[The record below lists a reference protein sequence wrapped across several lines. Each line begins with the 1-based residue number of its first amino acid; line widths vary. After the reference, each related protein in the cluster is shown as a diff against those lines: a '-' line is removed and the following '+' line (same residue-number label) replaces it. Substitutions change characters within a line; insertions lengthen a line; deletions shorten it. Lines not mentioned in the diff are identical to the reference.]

1 MSDDDQLDLF
11 ADGGIDGEEFV
22 GEGNAVPNRPEPPA
36 PFADDDAT
44 AAGPVPSPGPVAA
57 DLPADEAQ
65 RIRIRDDRSE
75 TLFVEAGAGSGKT
88 RALVD
93 RVEAL
98 VLKDRIGMESIAAI
112 TFTEKAAAEL
122 RDRIRLRFE
131 EASRH
136 AAEQHDLER
145 HALATRALGE
155 LDGAA
160 VGTLHSFAQRILNEH
175 PVEAGLPPGV
185 EVLDE
190 IGSQVEFE
198 AQWHQFL
205 DELLDDPAMGRSVL
219 ALEAAGVRLDA
230 LRQLAL
236 QMTDNW
242 DLVAERLDL
251 DAPAPPAFDLA
262 GLLARFDDVLA
273 LRDHCVDDGD
283 VLLTKFTFLHECR
296 GRLEAAVDDIDRMD
310 LATGMG
316 EKGRS
321 GERIGPGNGGKKDN
335 WAVPVAEVKEAIKQ
349 LARDCDAAVAVVT
362 RAALAHIAGRLGA
375 FVVAM
380 ATERRETGR
389 LEFHDLLVH
398 ARRVLRSPEHGAEVR
413 RSLRERYVRLLLDEF
428 QDTDPIQIELAALI
442 AADPGDGSGGD
453 EHAGEW
459 ADLDIEPGR
468 LFLVGDPKQSIYRFR
483 RADIGVYLQARDR
496 FPDGPRLTV
505 NFRTVAPVI
514 EWINDV
520 FAALI
525 RPEPASQPE
534 YVSLTAHRTEAPPA
548 GPGVALLGAEAI
560 DTKLDADGLRHAET
574 HDIAA
579 TVAAALHGPT
589 PWQVH
594 DDETGWRDAAP
605 SDVCILLPART
616 SLPFLERALD
626 RVGIPYRAETS
637 SLVYATREVR
647 ELMLALRAVAD
658 PTDELAAVAALR
670 SFVYGCGDDDLAH
683 WRLGLGGRFRLTG
696 PLPDAAADWPGH
708 PVADGLTHLGSLHD
722 RRLWSNPAELLDRLV
737 RERGVL
743 ETAVA
748 TGAPRDVWR
757 RLRFVIDQARA
768 WTDAGG
774 RDLRAYLEWA
784 RLQGADNARVSETVL
799 PETDD
804 DSVRIMTVHGAKG
817 LEFPI
822 TVLGGMT
829 TQMTRPPMGPSISFP
844 HGPDGRPA
852 EPVLRLSSKVASE
865 GYDAWK
871 PVDEQMDEHER
882 LRLMYVAATRAR
894 DHLVVCLHR
903 LTDTKRRTSASVLA
917 EPGLASGAGVVYEAP
932 AARVP
937 PNPRPTP
944 TPLPPRDEWASQRER
959 ALTTAGRRTVI
970 AATTL
975 AGDAAEADDTSADK
989 ERSPAPRDPGVDPID
1004 PGPVPGLLPAD
1015 PGLDKRPRDLDLPPW
1030 QKGRYGTAVGRAVHG
1045 VLQVVDLAGG
1055 DGLDDA
1061 ARAQSMAEGV
1071 TNRTDVVAALARSGL
1086 ATDVA
1091 RAAAAAEHW
1100 RELWVAAP
1108 LGPDSDFLVE
1118 GYVDLLYRDPDTAG
1132 LVIVDWKTDQLDP
1145 DGTGGDPGATLAA
1158 KLTRYRL
1165 QGASYAA
1172 AVEAATGET
1181 VERMVF
1187 AFLREDGATEAELPE
1202 LRHAID
1208 EVHSRAAELAASSAV
1223 AAPADRAI

>member
-1 MSDDDQLDLF
+1 MSVDTPFD
-11 ADGGIDGEEFV
+11 
-22 GEGNAVPNRPEPPA
+22 PEPA
-36 PFADDDAT
+36 
-44 AAGPVPSPGPVAA
+44 
-57 DLPADEAQ
+57 LPADEAQ
-65 RIRIRDDRSE
+65 RERIRTDRAS

-98 VLKDRIGMESIAAI
+98 VLDDGIPMESIAAI

-122 RDRIRLRFE
+122 RDRIRQRFE
-131 EASRH
+131 EAARVTATGPGIDPPRH
-136 AAEQHDLER
+136 GRAAA
-145 HALATRALGE
+145 ALAE

-198 AQWHQFL
+198 AQWHQFV
-205 DELLDDPAMGRSVL
+205 DQLLDDPAMGRSIL

-242 DLVAERLDL
+242 DLVAERLDR
-251 DAPAPPAFDLA
+251 AAPPPPPFDVDA
-262 GLLARFDDVLA
+262 LLARFDEVIAAREHCLDESDIL
-273 LRDHCVDDGD
+273 LRR
-283 VLLTKFTFLHECR
+283 FTFLHECR
-296 GRLEAAVDDIDRMD
+296 ARLADGVDEIDLMATAA
-310 LATGMG
+310 AMG
-316 EKGRS
+316 EKGQS
-321 GERIGPGNGGKKDN
+321 GEKIGPGNGGKAAN
-335 WAVPVAEVKEAIKQ
+335 WAIPVAEVKEAIKQ
-349 LARDCDAAVAVVT
+349 LARDCDAAVADVT
-362 RAALAHIAGRLGA
+362 RGALAHIAGRLGD
-375 FVVAM
+375 FVVRM
-380 ATERRETGR
+380 ADERQQTGR

-398 ARRVLRSPEHGAEVR
+398 ARRVLRSPVHGAEVR
-413 RSLRERYVRLLLDEF
+413 HSLRERYVRLLLDEF

-442 AADPGDGSGGD
+442 SAAPGSD
-453 EHAGEW
+453 AGEW
-459 ADLDIEPGR
+459 SELPIEPGR

-483 RADIGVYLQARDR
+483 RADIGVYLAARDR
-496 FPDGPRLTV
+496 FPDGPSLTV
-505 NFRTVAPVI
+505 NFRTVEPVI
-514 EWINDV
+514 RWINDV
-520 FAALI
+520 FSALI
-525 RPEPASQPE
+525 RPEPGSQPD
-534 YVSLTAHRTEAPPA
+534 YAPLTAHRTEPPPA

-560 DTKLDADGLRHAET
+560 AGKLDADGLREIET
-574 HDIAA
+574 RDIAA
-579 TVAAALHGPT
+579 TVAAALHGPV

-594 DDETGWRDAAP
+594 EDGPDGSRWRDARP

-626 RVGIPYRAETS
+626 RLGLPYRAETS

-658 PTDELAAVAALR
+658 PTDELATVAALR

-683 WRLGLGGRFRLTG
+683 WRLGLGGRFSLRL
-696 PLPDAAADWPGH
+696 PLPADAGGH
-708 PVADGLTHLGSLHD
+708 PVGDGLRHLAALHEQ
-722 RRLWSNPAELLDRLV
+722 RLWSNPAELLDRLV

-774 RDLRAYLEWA
+774 RDLRAYLQWA

-829 TQMTRPPMGPSISFP
+829 TRMTRPPMGPSISFP
-844 HGPDGRPA
+844 PGRPDRPA
-852 EPVLRLSSKVASE
+852 APVLRLSSRVTSE

-882 LRLMYVAATRAR
+882 IRLLYVAATRAR

-903 LTDTKRRTSASVLA
+903 LAEATPSTSAGVIA
-917 EPGLASGAGVVYEAP
+917 GPGLASATGVAYEAP
-932 AARVP
+932 PTTVP
-937 PNPRPTP
+937 ANPTP
-944 TPLPPRDEWASQRER
+944 TPAPLPPRDEWEAER
-959 ALTTAGRRTVI
+959 TAALETAGRRTVI

-975 AGDAAEADDTSADK
+975 ARESAEKVRAGSDTHTFS
-989 ERSPAPRDPGVDPID
+989 DPGVDPTD
-1004 PGPVPGLLPAD
+1004 PGPVPDLLPAD

-1045 VLQVVDLAGG
+1045 VLQVIDLASGEG
-1055 DGLDDA
+1055 IDDT
-1061 ARAQSMAEGV
+1061 ARAQAMAEGV
-1071 TNRTDVVAALARSGL
+1071 TDRTDVVARL
-1086 ATDVA
+1086 A
-1091 RAAAAAEHW
+1091 RAAVSTSVSRAAAMSEHW

-1108 LGPDSDFLVE
+1108 LGAQGDFLVE
-1118 GYVDLLYRDPDTAG
+1118 GYVDLLFRTAEG
-1132 LVIVDWKTDQLDP
+1132 LVVVDWKTDQVDDHDDLE
-1145 DGTGGDPGATLAA
+1145 A
-1158 KLTRYRL
+1158 KVARYRL

-1172 AVEAATGET
+1172 AVEAATGEP
-1181 VERMVF
+1181 VVRVVF
-1187 AFLREDGATEAELPE
+1187 VFLREDGATEADLPD
-1202 LRHAID
+1202 LPRAID
-1208 EVHSRAAELAASSAV
+1208 EVHERAAELAVASTIRSD
-1223 AAPADRAI
+1223 APL

>member
-1 MSDDDQLDLF
+1 MNDDDEQLDLF
-11 ADGGIDGEEFV
+11 TTGTPAP
-22 GEGNAVPNRPEPPA
+22 NAPEPPPPMPGDPA
-36 PFADDDAT
+36 PPPAASTADE
-44 AAGPVPSPGPVAA
+44 
-57 DLPADEAQ
+57 DLPADEAE
-65 RIRIRDDRSE
+65 RIRIRTDRSS

-98 VLKDRIGMESIAAI
+98 VLQDRIGMESIAAI

-122 RDRIRLRFE
+122 RDRIRQRFE
-131 EASRH
+131 EAAR
-136 AAEQHDLER
+136 AAADDPER
-145 HALATRALGE
+145 HALATAALAE

-205 DELLDDPAMGRSVL
+205 DELLDDPAMGRSIL
-219 ALEAAGVRLDA
+219 ALEAAGVRLDT

-242 DLVAERLDL
+242 DLVAERLDR
-251 DAPAPPAFDLA
+251 DAPPPPAFDLA
-262 GLLARFDDVLA
+262 SLLARFDEVIA
-273 LRDHCVDDGD
+273 LREHCTDEDD
-283 VLLTKFTFLHECR
+283 VLLRKFTFLHESKA
-296 GRLEAAVDDIDRMD
+296 RLAAGIDETDRMAI
-310 LATGMG
+310 ATAMG
-316 EKGRS
+316 EKGES
-321 GERIGPGNGGKKDN
+321 GMKIGPGSGGKGAN
-335 WAVPVAEVKEAIKQ
+335 WAIPVGDVKEEIKQ
-349 LARDCDAAVAVVT
+349 LARDCDAAVRHVT
-362 RAALAHIAGRLGA
+362 QGALAHIAAKLGD

-380 ATERRETGR
+380 AEERQETGR

-398 ARRVLRSPEHGAEVR
+398 ARRVLRSPDHGAEVR
-413 RSLRERYVRLLLDEF
+413 HQLREPYVRLLLDEF

-442 AADPGDGSGGD
+442 AATEGDVDGK
-453 EHAGEW
+453 EW
-459 ADLDIEPGR
+459 SDLDVEPGR

-483 RADIGVYLQARDR
+483 RADIGVYLKARDR
-496 FPDGPRLTV
+496 FPGGPSLTV
-505 NFRTVAPVI
+505 NFRTVAPAI

-520 FAALI
+520 FSVLI
-525 RPEPASQPE
+525 QPKENSQPE
-534 YVSLTAHRTEAPPA
+534 YAALSAHRTEPPPV
-548 GPGVALLGAEAI
+548 GPGVALLGAEVI
-560 DTKLDADGLRHAET
+560 TEDLRADDLRERET
-574 HDIAA
+574 ADIAA
-579 TVAAALHGPT
+579 TVAAALHGAE
-589 PWQVH
+589 PWQV
-594 DDETGWRDAAP
+594 DDGDGWRPAEP

-658 PTDELAAVAALR
+658 PTDELATVAALR

-683 WRLGLGGRFRLTG
+683 WRLGLDGRFSLRRD
-696 PLPDAAADWPGH
+696 LPEGWEGH
-708 PVADGLTHLGSLHD
+708 PVGDGLHHLLQLHEA
-722 RRLWSNPAELLDRLV
+722 RLWSNPAELLDRLV
-737 RERGVL
+737 RDRGVL

-804 DSVRIMTVHGAKG
+804 DSVRIMTIHGAKG

-822 TVLGGMT
+822 TVMGGMT
-829 TQMTRPPMGPSISFP
+829 TQLARPIFGPSIDFP
-844 HGPDGRPA
+844 PDGSD
-852 EPVLRLSSKVASE
+852 PVLRLSSKVESE

-882 LRLMYVAATRAR
+882 LRLLYVAATRAR

-903 LTDTKRRTSASVLA
+903 TEKKGRPTSAGVMA
-917 EPGLASGAGVVYEAP
+917 EPGLASAAGVPYDPPP
-932 AARVP
+932 ATVP

-944 TPLPPRDEWASQRER
+944 VPMPAREVWAAER
-959 ALTTAGRRTVI
+959 SAALTAASRRTVI

-975 AGDAAEADDTSADK
+975 AQQDVTPVSDTRYIS
-989 ERSPAPRDPGVDPID
+989 DPGVDPTD

-1030 QKGRYGTAVGRAVHG
+1030 QKGRYGTAIGRAVHG
-1045 VLQVVDLAGG
+1045 VLQVVDLATGA
-1055 DGLDDA
+1055 GLDDA
-1061 ARAQSMAEGV
+1061 ARAQAMAEGV
-1071 TNRTDVVAALARSGL
+1071 TNRTEVVARLAQSGVD
-1086 ATDVA
+1086 T
-1091 RAAAAAEHW
+1091 AAARQAAAGEHW

-1108 LGPDSDFLVE
+1108 MGDFLIE
-1118 GYVDLLYRDPDTAG
+1118 GYIDLLYRDADGG
-1132 LVIVDWKTDQLDP
+1132 LVVVDWKTDHVE
-1145 DGTGGDPGATLAA
+1145 GDDDVAA
-1158 KLTRYRL
+1158 KLGRYRL

-1172 AVEAATGET
+1172 AIEQAVGEPVT
-1181 VERMVF
+1181 RMVF
-1187 AFLREDGATEAELPE
+1187 AFLREDGATEAELPD
-1202 LRHAID
+1202 LRAAID
-1208 EVHSRAAELAASSAV
+1208 EVQSRAAQLADESDT
-1223 AAPADRAI
+1223 ADALL

>member
-1 MSDDDQLDLF
+1 MSAHDEEQLDLF
-11 ADGGIDGEEFV
+11 GGGR
-22 GEGNAVPNRPEPPA
+22 AVPNAPEPPPPPADLA
-36 PFADDDAT
+36 PADLALGDTPSADDD
-44 AAGPVPSPGPVAA
+44 V
-57 DLPADEAQ
+57 PADEAD
-65 RIRIRDDRSE
+65 RIRIRTERSS

-98 VLKDRIGMESIAAI
+98 VLQDRIGMDAIAAI

-122 RDRIRLRFE
+122 RDRIRQRFE
-131 EASRH
+131 EAARS
-136 AAEQHDLER
+136 AEDPAR
-145 HALATRALGE
+145 HALATAALAE

-205 DELLDDPAMGRSVL
+205 DQLLDDEAMGRSIL
-219 ALEAAGVRLDA
+219 ALEAAGVRLDT

-242 DLVAERLDL
+242 DLVLERLDRS
-251 DAPAPPAFDLA
+251 AAPPPGFDL
-262 GLLARFDDVLA
+262 GSLLARFDEVDA
-273 LRDHCVDDGD
+273 LREHCTDEGD
-283 VLLTKFTFLHECR
+283 LLLERFTFLHECR
-296 GRLEAAVDDIDRMD
+296 SRLAAGIDEIDQMSI
-310 LATGMG
+310 ATAMG
-316 EKGRS
+316 EGGRG
-321 GERIGPGNGGKKDN
+321 GEKITAGRGGKKDN
-335 WAVPVAEVKEAIKQ
+335 WAVPIDEVKEAVKG
-349 LARDCDAAVAVVT
+349 LATACDEAVAVVT
-362 RAALAHIAGRLGA
+362 RGALAHIAGRLGE
-375 FVVAM
+375 FVVRM
-380 ATERRETGR
+380 ADERRETGR

-398 ARRVLRSPEHGAEVR
+398 ARRVLRSPEVGAEVR
-413 RSLRERYVRLLLDEF
+413 RSLRSRYVRLLLDEF

-442 AADPGDGSGGD
+442 ATDPADDAAGATADG
-453 EHAGEW
+453 W
-459 ADLDIEPGR
+459 VDLAVEPGR

-483 RADIGVYLQARDR
+483 RADIGVYLEARDR
-496 FPDGPRLTV
+496 FPGGPSLSV

-520 FAALI
+520 FATLI
-525 RPEPASQPE
+525 QPEPGSQPA
-534 YVSLTAHRTEAPPA
+534 YAPLSAHRAEPPPS

-560 DTKLDADGLRHAET
+560 PTKLNADGLREVET
-574 HDIAA
+574 GDIAA
-579 TVAAALHGPT
+579 TIAAALHGNE
-589 PWQVH
+589 PWQV
-594 DDETGWRDAAP
+594 DDGDGGWRRAEP

-616 SLPFLERALD
+616 SLSHLERALD

-658 PTDELAAVAALR
+658 PTDELATVAALR

-683 WRLGLGGRFRLTG
+683 WRLGLGGRFSLRRER
-696 PLPDAAADWPGH
+696 PDGWAGH
-708 PVADGLTHLGSLHD
+708 PVGDGLAHLAELHEA
-722 RRLWSNPAELLDRLV
+722 RLWSNPAELLDRLV
-737 RERGVL
+737 RDRGVL

-804 DSVRIMTVHGAKG
+804 DSVRIMTIHGAKG

-829 TQMTRPPMGPSISFP
+829 TQITRPPMGPSISFP
-844 HGPDGRPA
+844 PGDR
-852 EPVLRLSSKVASE
+852 EPVLRLSSKVTSE

-903 LTDTKRRTSASVLA
+903 LAETRRRTSASVVA
-917 EPGLASGAGVVYEAP
+917 EPGLRSATGLAYDPPP
-932 AARVP
+932 ATVP
-937 PNPRPTP
+937 TNPRPTP
-944 TPLPPRDEWASQRER
+944 TPLPPRQDWAAER
-959 ALTTAGRRTVI
+959 AAALTTASRRTVI

-975 AGDAAEADDTSADK
+975 ATTTVEAVGSD
-989 ERSPAPRDPGVDPID
+989 PRFTFDPGVDPTD
-1004 PGPVPGLLPAD
+1004 PGPVPGLLPTD

-1030 QKGRYGTAVGRAVHG
+1030 QKGRYGTAIGRAVHG
-1045 VLQVVDLAGG
+1045 VLQVVDLATG
-1055 DGLDDA
+1055 DGVDDA
-1061 ARAQSMAEGV
+1061 ARAQAMAEGV
-1071 TNRTDVVAALARSGL
+1071 TNRTEVVARLARSGVDT
-1086 ATDVA
+1086 AVA
-1091 RAAAAAEHW
+1091 RAAAASEHW

-1108 LGPDSDFLVE
+1108 MGDVLIE
-1118 GYVDLLYRDPDTAG
+1118 GYIDLLYRDADGA
-1132 LVIVDWKTDQLDP
+1132 LVIVDWKTDHV
-1145 DGTGGDPGATLAA
+1145 DGDDDVAEKLA
-1158 KLTRYRL
+1158 RYRL

-1172 AVEAATGET
+1172 AIERATGET
-1181 VERMVF
+1181 VGRMVF
-1187 AFLREDGATEAELPE
+1187 AFLREDGATETDLPD
-1202 LRHAID
+1202 LRESIG
-1208 EVHSRAAELAASSAV
+1208 EVTTRADQLATQSDT
-1223 AAPADRAI
+1223 ADARL

>member
-1 MSDDDQLDLF
+1 MTPHDEEQLDLF
-11 ADGGIDGEEFV
+11 GAGRTVPNAPEPPPPPADGGLTED
-22 GEGNAVPNRPEPPA
+22 VP
-36 PFADDDAT
+36 ADD
-44 AAGPVPSPGPVAA
+44 VLA
-57 DLPADEAQ
+57 DEVPADEAERV
-65 RIRIRDDRSE
+65 RIRTERSS

-98 VLKDRIGMESIAAI
+98 VLQDRIGMDAIAAI

-122 RDRIRLRFE
+122 RDRIRQRFE
-131 EASRH
+131 EAAR
-136 AAEQHDLER
+136 AADDPER
-145 HALATRALGE
+145 HALATAALAE

-205 DELLDDPAMGRSVL
+205 DQLLDDETMGRSIL
-219 ALEAAGVRLDA
+219 ALEAAGVRLDT

-242 DLVAERLDL
+242 DLVLERLDRT
-251 DAPAPPAFDLA
+251 APPPPAFDL
-262 GLLARFDDVLA
+262 GSLLARFDDIDA
-273 LRDHCVDDGD
+273 LREHCTDEAD
-283 VLLTKFTFLHECR
+283 LLLERFSFLHQCR
-296 GRLEAAVDDIDRMD
+296 ARLAAGIDEIDQMSIATAMGAGGR
-310 LATGMG
+310 GG
-316 EKGRS
+316 EKITAGR
-321 GERIGPGNGGKKDN
+321 GGKKDN
-335 WAVPVAEVKEAIKQ
+335 WAIPIDEVKEAVKG
-349 LARDCDAAVAVVT
+349 LATACDEAVAAVT
-362 RAALAHIAGRLGA
+362 RGALAHIAGRLGE
-375 FVVAM
+375 FVVRM
-380 ATERRETGR
+380 ADERRESGR

-398 ARRVLRSPEHGAEVR
+398 ARRVLRSPEVGAEVR
-413 RSLRERYVRLLLDEF
+413 RSLRSRYGRLLLDEF

-442 AADPGDGSGGD
+442 AADPDTDPAGGPV
-453 EHAGEW
+453 
-459 ADLDIEPGR
+459 ADAWSDLEVEPGR

-483 RADIGVYLQARDR
+483 RADIGVYLEARDR
-496 FPDGPRLTV
+496 FPGGPSLSV
-505 NFRTVAPVI
+505 NFRTVGPVI

-520 FAALI
+520 FATLI
-525 RPEPASQPE
+525 QPEPGSQPA
-534 YVSLTAHRTEAPPA
+534 YAPLTAHRAEPPPA

-560 DTKLDADGLRHAET
+560 PTKLNADGLREVET
-574 HDIAA
+574 RDIAA
-579 TVAAALHGPT
+579 TIAAALHGSE
-589 PWQVH
+589 PWQV
-594 DDETGWRDAAP
+594 DDGDGGWRRAEP

-616 SLPFLERALD
+616 SLSHLERALD

-658 PTDELAAVAALR
+658 PTDELATVAALR

-683 WRLGLGGRFRLTG
+683 WRLGLGGRFSLRRER
-696 PLPDAAADWPGH
+696 PDGGAGH
-708 PVADGLTHLGSLHD
+708 PVGDALAHLAELHEA
-722 RRLWSNPAELLDRLV
+722 RLWSNPAELLDRLV

-804 DSVRIMTVHGAKG
+804 DSVRIMTIHGAKG

-829 TQMTRPPMGPSISFP
+829 TQITRPPMGPSISFP
-844 HGPDGRPA
+844 PGDRD
-852 EPVLRLSSKVASE
+852 PVLRLSSKVTSE

-882 LRLMYVAATRAR
+882 LRLLYVAATRAR

-903 LTDTKRRTSASVLA
+903 LAETTRRTSASVVA
-917 EPGLASGAGVVYEAP
+917 EPGLRSATGIPYDP
-932 AARVP
+932 PPTTVP
-937 PNPRPTP
+937 TNPRPTP
-944 TPLPPRDEWASQRER
+944 TPLPPRQDWAAER
-959 ALTTAGRRTVI
+959 AAALTTASRRTVI

-975 AGDAAEADDTSADK
+975 ARESTPGSDPSTFSTAPEST
-989 ERSPAPRDPGVDPID
+989 PADPGVDPTD
-1004 PGPVPGLLPAD
+1004 PGPVAGLLPAD

-1030 QKGRYGTAVGRAVHG
+1030 QKGRYGTAIGRAVHG
-1045 VLQVVDLAGG
+1045 VLQVVDLATG
-1055 DGLDDA
+1055 DGIDDA
-1061 ARAQSMAEGV
+1061 ARAQAMAEGV
-1071 TNRTDVVAALARSGL
+1071 TNRTEVVARLARSGIDT
-1086 ATDVA
+1086 AVA
-1091 RAAAAAEHW
+1091 RAAAANEHW

-1108 LGPDSDFLVE
+1108 IGEYLIE
-1118 GYVDLLYRDPDTAG
+1118 GYIDLLHRDADGT
-1132 LVIVDWKTDQLDP
+1132 LVIVDWKTDHV
-1145 DGTGGDPGATLAA
+1145 DGDDDVAA
-1158 KLTRYRL
+1158 KLDRYRL

-1172 AVEAATGET
+1172 AIEQATGET
-1181 VERMVF
+1181 VGRMVF
-1187 AFLREDGATEAELPE
+1187 AFLREDGATEAELPD
-1202 LRHAID
+1202 LRQAIE
-1208 EVHSRAAELAASSAV
+1208 EVGVRAGQLAAASDT
-1223 AAPADRAI
+1223 ADARL

>member
-1 MSDDDQLDLF
+1 VNDDDQLDLF
-11 ADGGIDGEEFV
+11 ASGG
-22 GEGNAVPNRPEPPA
+22 
-36 PFADDDAT
+36 ADIT
-44 AAGPVPSPGPVAA
+44 AAPASAA
-57 DLPADEAQ
+57 DLPADESDRL
-65 RIRIRDDRSE
+65 RIRHDRAS

-98 VLKDRIGMESIAAI
+98 VLDDHVGIDSIAAI

-122 RDRIRLRFE
+122 RDRIRQRFE
-131 EASRH
+131 EA
-136 AAEQHDLER
+136 AADDGIHDAGQR
-145 HALATRALGE
+145 RARASAALAE

-198 AQWHQFL
+198 SHWHQFL
-205 DELLDDPAMGRSVL
+205 DQLLDDASMATSIL

-242 DLVAERLDL
+242 DLVEERLDR
-251 DAPAPPAFDLA
+251 DASPPPAFDLA
-262 GLLARFDDVLA
+262 GLLLSFDEVIALKEHNLDDSDLLLDRF
-273 LRDHCVDDGD
+273 
-283 VLLTKFTFLHECR
+283 TELHEAR
-296 GRLEAAVDDIDRMD
+296 ARLESGVDDIGRMAIAASMGSSGKSGQKITAGRGGKAAGWAIPID
-310 LATGMG
+310 EVKDAIKGLAT
-316 EKGRS
+316 
-321 GERIGPGNGGKKDN
+321 
-335 WAVPVAEVKEAIKQ
+335 A
-349 LARDCDAAVAVVT
+349 CDDAVAVVT
-362 RAALAHIAGRLGA
+362 RGALAHIAGRLGD
-375 FVVAM
+375 FVLAM
-380 ATERRETGR
+380 ALERQETGR

-398 ARRVLRSPEHGAEVR
+398 ARRVLRSPERGDEVR
-413 RSLRERYVRLLLDEF
+413 DALRARYQRLLLDEF

-442 AADPGDGSGGD
+442 AASDTDI
-453 EHAGEW
+453 AGKEW
-459 ADLDIEPGR
+459 AELDIEPGR

-483 RADIGVYLQARDR
+483 RADISVYLAARDR

-520 FAALI
+520 FSVLI
-525 RPEPASQPE
+525 RPEPLSQPS
-534 YVSLTAHRTEAPPA
+534 YAPLSAHRDHAPPS
-548 GPGVALLGAEAI
+548 GPGVALLGAEPI
-560 DTKLDADGLRHAET
+560 SEKLNADALRHRET
-574 HDIAA
+574 TDIAA
-579 TVAAALHGPT
+579 TIAAALHGDD
-589 PWQVH
+589 PWQV
-594 DDETGWRDAAP
+594 DDGNGGWRPAEP

-616 SLPFLERALD
+616 SLSQLERALD
-626 RVGIPYRAETS
+626 RQRIPYRAETS

-658 PTDELAAVAALR
+658 PTDELATVAALR

-683 WRLGLGGRFRLTG
+683 WKLGLRGRFSIRSDQPAG
-696 PLPDAAADWPGH
+696 AEGH
-708 PVADGLTHLGSLHD
+708 PVADGLHHLATLHEA
-722 RRLWSNPAELLDRLV
+722 RLWSNPAELLDRLV

-829 TQMTRPPMGPSISFP
+829 TQITRPPAGPSIAFP
-844 HGPDGRPA
+844 PGDA
-852 EPVLRLSSKVASE
+852 DPVLRLSSKVTSE
-865 GYDAWK
+865 RYDAWK

-882 LRLMYVAATRAR
+882 LRLLYVAATRAR

-903 LTDTKRRTSASVLA
+903 LAETRRRTSASVVA
-917 EPGLASGAGVVYEAP
+917 EPGLASASGVAFDAP
-932 AARVP
+932 IATVP
-937 PNPRPTP
+937 AHPQPVP
-944 TPLPPRDEWASQRER
+944 TPLPARSEWSAKRAS
-959 ALTTAGRRTVI
+959 ALVSASRRTVV

-975 AGDAAEADDTSADK
+975 AREATAEPTPPPSDSHPD
-989 ERSPAPRDPGVDPID
+989 DPGVDPTD
-1004 PGPVPGLLPAD
+1004 PGPIPGLLPAD

-1030 QKGRYGTAVGRAVHG
+1030 QKGRYGTAIGRAVHG
-1045 VLQVVDLAGG
+1045 VLQVVDLADGT
-1055 DGLDDA
+1055 GLDDA
-1061 ARAQSMAEGV
+1061 ARAQAMAEGV
-1071 TNRTDVVAALARSGL
+1071 ANRTEVVARLAQSGIDS
-1086 ATDVA
+1086 AVA
-1091 RAAAAAEHW
+1091 RAAATADHW

-1108 LGPDSDFLVE
+1108 IGDHLIE
-1118 GYVDLLYRDPDTAG
+1118 GYVDLLYRSPEG
-1132 LVIVDWKTDQLDP
+1132 LVVVDWKTDHVA
-1145 DGTGGDPGATLAA
+1145 GDDDVAA
-1158 KLTRYRL
+1158 KLERYRL

-1172 AVEAATGET
+1172 AVEVATGET
-1181 VERMVF
+1181 VARVVF
-1187 AFLREDGATEAELPE
+1187 AFLREDGATEAELPD
-1202 LRHAID
+1202 LRSAID
-1208 EVHSRAAELAASSAV
+1208 TVSDRAAELAAASGGQ
-1223 AAPADRAI
+1223 ADASL